1 MDVLDSLIAH
11 HMGGVGYPLPPAYN
25 PQLIKNYQQVT
36 ISSFIFVGSRVS
48 DYSIIDTSGV
58 TAFARA
64 TATHKEIPI
73 RAGSY
78 RDVFMDKKSTP
89 SGVPF
94 ALLFCFGIIVLISFA
109 K

>member
-48 DYSIIDTSGV
+48 DYSISTLSV
-58 TAFARA
+58 TVFARV
-64 TATHKEIPI
+64 TATHKEIPV